1 MSTFASQLVDNTEG
15 PLVITGNE
23 NSFKEPVGFGVSMF
37 KVTKEKPLQKV
48 VRPLV
53 DGINSFEEPDVEVNL
68 FQVNQDNQLQNVGG
82 EPIEEEGDVD
92 ITLFQQS
99 DTSHLLNVGDETVEA
114 NENNVTEENHVEVA
128 LVQQSQSHE
137 LGNAGTSTSISD
149 NLNLETQIPVLDDA
163 AFYIAYAFESD
174 TLNPGMPKV
183 TPDSVDD
190 AVSEAKS

>member
-1 MSTFASQLVDNTEG
+1 MSTFAIQPVDNTEG
-15 PLVITGNE
+15 PLVIIDNE
-23 NSFKEPVGFGVSMF
+23 NSFQEPCSFDVIVF

-53 DGINSFEEPDVEVNL
+53 DGNNNFEEPDVE
-68 FQVNQDNQLQNVGG
+68 DNQLQNVGR

-92 ITLFQQS
+92 ITMFQQS
-99 DTSHLLNVGDETVEA
+99 DTSHLLNVGDKTTEA

-137 LGNAGTSTSISD
+137 LGKAGTSTSISD

-163 AFYIAYAFESD
+163 AFYTAYAS
-174 TLNPGMPKV
+174 
-183 TPDSVDD
+183 
-190 AVSEAKS
+190 